1 MLFLSSFYLF
11 IFLSF
16 FENMKSQALHFLSW
30 TFPSVTLAVVVFV
43 VFSLSRTF
51 SSIVVRRIRDE
62 SSLSCFLEVFLKF
75 P

>member
-1 MLFLSSFYLF
+1 
-11 IFLSF
+11 
-16 FENMKSQALHFLSW
+16 MKSQALHFLSW